1 MGLLSVGA
9 LRTVCRQ
16 PPQREISML
25 RASQSNSEARFEI
38 SDPENAKA
46 ELLAAGP
53 RPDREIGY
61 FGGTCGGVFYR
72 TTVGGAL

>member
-1 MGLLSVGA
+1 
-9 LRTVCRQ
+9 
-16 PPQREISML
+16 ML

-53 RPDREIGY
+53 RPDPEIGY
-61 FGGTCGGVFYR
+61 FGGTCGGVISR
-72 TTVGGAL
+72 TPIGGAL

>member
-1 MGLLSVGA
+1 MGLWSVAA

-16 PPQREISML
+16 TPQREISKL

-53 RPDREIGY
+53 RPDPEIGY
-61 FGGTCGGVFYR
+61 FGGTCGGVIYR
-72 TTVGGAL
+72 TPVGGAL